1 MITLLRTIQRHFDLL
16 KMVLI
21 VRGNFV
27 KLLLQGSHASFIMHK
42 LKMATAFVVQA
53 RLVDDSISHG

>member
-1 MITLLRTIQRHFDLL
+1 
-16 KMVLI
+16 MVLI

-27 KLLLQGSHASFIMHK
+27 KLLLQGSHSSFIMHK
-42 LKMATAFVVQA
+42 LKMATTFVVQA